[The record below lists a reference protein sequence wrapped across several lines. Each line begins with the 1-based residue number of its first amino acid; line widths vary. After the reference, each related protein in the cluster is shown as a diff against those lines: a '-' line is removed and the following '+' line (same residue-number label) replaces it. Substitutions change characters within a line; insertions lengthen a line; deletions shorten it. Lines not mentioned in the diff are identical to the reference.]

1 MATSEDGEIYR
12 RGHELTV
19 TFQARPKDLAFL
31 RQWSDAVP
39 TLYFLDICAA
49 NITKRARET
58 HERDA
63 GKLALF
69 DRLTALDLPQNTFSY
84 LLAFIEKVSDPRNA
98 TTDAELEAQILG
110 DMAALRAFFT
120 KAHVAESDGFFAEY
134 LPELRGAPHEL
145 MQDAYLQFI
154 RALNDRFGL
163 RNPVAKSRR
172 LTTATEMLE
181 FADSLSIARYHPV
194 VLVALGCLY
203 ENQAA
208 KKVMKFREDAALF
221 NAENALSDIMTI
233 VRFLPRKPEIEHIGR
248 ERQVGWARS
257 SYITDDNGL
266 SEILRCFKG
275 EAVQTDAV
283 GDVHQTL
290 IRGTVDLDAL
300 LPELGPP
307 SPEEIEGTSG
317 SDATVAS
324 ERVQLIALL
333 SQ

>member
-19 TFQARPKDLAFL
+19 TFQARPEDLGFL

-49 NITKRARET
+49 SITKRAREA

-69 DRLTALDLPQNTFSY
+69 DRLTAVDLPQNTFSY
-84 LLAFIEKVSDPRNA
+84 LLAFIEKVSDSRNSM
-98 TTDAELEAQILG
+98 TDAELEAQILG

-120 KAHVAESDGFFAEY
+120 KAHVAEPDIFFIKY
-134 LPELRGAPHEL
+134 LPELRSVPHEL

-154 RALNDRFGL
+154 RTLNDRLGL
-163 RNPVAKSRR
+163 RNPVAKAHR

-181 FADSLSIARYHPV
+181 LADGLSIARCHPV

-203 ENQAA
+203 ENRAA
-208 KKVMKFREDAALF
+208 KKVMKFKEDAALF

-233 VRFLPRKPEIEHIGR
+233 VRFLPRKLEIEHVGR

-266 SEILRCFKG
+266 SQILSCFKAN
-275 EAVQTDAV
+275 AVRSDSFA
-283 GDVHQTL
+283 DVHRTL
-290 IRGTVDLDAL
+290 IHGTVDLDAL
-300 LPELGPP
+300 LPELV
-307 SPEEIEGTSG
+307 SPTFEEIEGTG
-317 SDATVAS
+317 GGDATMVS
-324 ERVQLIALL
+324 ERTQLIALL
-333 SQ
+333 SK